1 MANGLSKSSSEILVF
16 IITKSTYPHC
26 GKQVSMLQFEKPID
40 YTFFIIPPSRNCA
53 QPIPPPH
60 LHLKRG
66 HPRAAPSL
74 FRVKEAK
81 MLKYEESRLLAFGM

>member
-1 MANGLSKSSSEILVF
+1 MANGISKSSYEIFVF
-16 IITKSTYPHC
+16 IITKITYPHF

-40 YTFFIIPPSRNCA
+40 YIFFIIPPNRNYA

-66 HPRAAPSL
+66 HSRAAPSL